1 MKLLN
6 RQLDMMDSGSGSW
19 GGGTKYDK
27 FTEIDSHMNRANISV
42 LELIEHLGIEKVENE
57 LRKLK
62 LKKITSK

>member
-1 MKLLN
+1 MKLLV
-6 RQLDMMDSGSGSW
+6 RHMDMIDSGSGSW
-19 GGGTKYDK
+19 GGTKYDK